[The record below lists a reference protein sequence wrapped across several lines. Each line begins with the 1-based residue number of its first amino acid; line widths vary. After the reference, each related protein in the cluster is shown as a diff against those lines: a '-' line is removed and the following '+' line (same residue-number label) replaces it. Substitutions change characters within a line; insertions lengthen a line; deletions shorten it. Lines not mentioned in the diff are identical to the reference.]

1 MKTSGEPEKFAKT
14 TGRSTSALEFASR
27 LTAQARS
34 CFAHTDD
41 YAPEAAGRATAVV
54 LPALCARP
62 GAHASG
68 RDARA

>member
-1 MKTSGEPEKFAKT
+1 
-14 TGRSTSALEFASR
+14 